1 MKKIRNVLRSLSGR
15 TLTADA
21 LNITSLPRSLQLLL
35 TRVASSPE
43 FIVDLSASG
52 QLCAT
57 IKNEI
62 AQSSGNPVTS
72 VHFLR
77 LLVQTTA
84 KTGIEGQVIKAL
96 LFADLCIA
104 NNVSSLSF
112 IVPFCSEDGVLPALS
127 KVASGHKSWKSF
139 KAELH
144 RCLYGWKTMFP
155 QLSGF
160 NVAYTKSAIEE
171 GEYLALVPDY
181 VKDFQASLLTCDST
195 MPYHLIDSIRRT
207 CDSSHH
213 ETSPKPNRTAVTP
226 DQVQHFLAL
235 LVRVLELSGDNRLIH
250 LLTHCL
256 RKEVTALDKTA
267 SSKLLFRVDSIETK
281 LISTFIRTTCGQF
294 HEQAV
299 GNPIRNTIQ
308 DMLRLCVEDES
319 NLDMTEV
326 AGKNTF
332 KAQLDSFVNCIS
344 EAIIHMSE
352 PLSALF
358 AILTDLLLRPDSYSR
373 FVSAPGSS
381 LPSSDSEDQQ
391 GRGLVDGILSADVWN
406 LEQVSEKQQTNV
418 LNAINNILILRYLSS
433 ILISPEAWG
442 IIPEPTS
449 DAIRKRL
456 VLISKCLQNIASGV
470 PFGARDSVLNYLDP
484 EIPCY
489 HNTYRRAVISAVQQM
504 QVRCFSSP
512 VYSLASTNGNN
523 VSPSRTGP
531 IISYLTLHPMVRISA
546 HMLTR
551 DLEDLHS
558 LAVTFG
564 VATTPQGGL
573 RYRRSSRLKRHSS
586 FLNPSTERPIKNLQ
600 GTVLDVK
607 RVESPPNQQPGWIV
621 GSSTATMGE
630 QPAEDTVKRSIPD
643 ILSVTTE
650 TSSTAKSVVNAMHS
664 FGSPSPSI
672 GSSVS
677 PSAFRMSFSGADPT
691 VDATTVKNA
700 EIHIQSDTV
709 RQIDIKRSVSAP
721 QRSGGADAVEH
732 QASHDT
738 TTLISAIN
746 DLKMEN
752 VELRTLVH
760 QLSSQ
765 FREEQGKTR
774 FLESEIIG
782 LRKDFSDLLKFHEE
796 QQYQQ
801 QQQSYR
807 NVPRSTLSDDKE
819 NSETIQSPSGSSLLS
834 PKSVRESE
842 SPSRT
847 KTQEIMQTLLK
858 YKVTNSET
866 FTKYQPE
873 TYLHLSPRSQR
884 LDELGLHRTYSTPS
898 NFCKSDLVSTHN
910 KRHPNTQTNT
920 FGLQTDS
927 QVPSFSDVYRGR
939 KQSPTHRKIQS
950 VNSYQ
955 PVPSYSGFSKLPLYS
970 TYDPLSLQEAY
981 RDLSFVDRRLMGLRK
996 DHMKPV
1002 HFK

>member
-15 TLTADA
+15 TLTVDA
-21 LNITSLPRSLQLLL
+21 LNINSLPRALQLLL

-43 FIVDLSASG
+43 FIVDLSASA

-57 IKNEI
+57 IRNEI

-112 IVPFCSEDGVLPALS
+112 IVPFCSEDGVLPVLS

-160 NVAYTKSAIEE
+160 NVAYSKSAIEE

-195 MPYHLIDSIRRT
+195 MPYHLVDSMRRT
-207 CDSSHH
+207 CDASYR
-213 ETSPKPNRTAVTP
+213 ETSPKPNRTAVTS

-235 LVRVLELSGDNRLIH
+235 LVRVLELSGDNRLIN

-281 LISTFIRTTCGQF
+281 LIATFIRTTCGQF

-308 DMLRLCVEDES
+308 DMLRLCAEDES
-319 NLDMTEV
+319 SLDMTE
-326 AGKNTF
+326 APGKNSF
-332 KAQLDSFVNCIS
+332 KAQLDSFVICIS
-344 EAIIHMSE
+344 EAVIHMPE

-358 AILTDLLLRPDSYSR
+358 AVLTDLLLRPDSYSR
-373 FVSAPGSS
+373 FISAPGSS

-391 GRGLVDGILSADVWN
+391 GRGFGDPADVWN
-406 LEQVSEKQQTNV
+406 LEQASEKQQTNV
-418 LNAINNILILRYLSS
+418 LNAVNNILILRYLSS
-433 ILISPEAWG
+433 ILISPETWG

-484 EIPCY
+484 EIPGY
-489 HNTYRRAVISAVQQM
+489 HNTYRRAVISAIQRM
-504 QVRCFSSP
+504 QVKCFSSP
-512 VYSLASTNGNN
+512 IYSLASTNGNN

-531 IISYLTLHPMVRISA
+531 IVSYVTLHPMVLVSP

-551 DLEDLHS
+551 DVEDLHS
-558 LAVTFG
+558 LAVAFG
-564 VATTPQGGL
+564 IATTPQGGL

-586 FLNPSTERPIKNLQ
+586 FLNPSTERPFKNPQ
-600 GTVLDVK
+600 GTVADVK
-607 RVESPPNQQPGWIV
+607 PLELPPNQQLTWTV
-621 GSSTATMGE
+621 GNLTATTGE
-630 QPAEDTVKRSIPD
+630 KSGDRSEANVPEIV
-643 ILSVTTE
+643 SVTSE
-650 TSSTAKSVVNAMHS
+650 TSSTPKSVVIAADV
-664 FGSPSPSI
+664 SPVK

-677 PSAFRMSFSGADPT
+677 PSAFRMSFSGTEAT
-691 VDATTVKNA
+691 VDATAVRNA
-700 EIHIQSDTV
+700 EIQLHSDAV
-709 RQIDIKRSVSAP
+709 PQLDIKRSVSSS
-721 QRSGGADAVEH
+721 QRSGGVDSAEH
-732 QASHDT
+732 QVSPDT
-738 TTLISAIN
+738 TTLMCAIN

-752 VELRTLVH
+752 GELRTLVN
-760 QLSSQ
+760 QLLSQ

-774 FLESEIIG
+774 FLESELFG
-782 LRKDFSDLLKFHEE
+782 LRKDFSDLLKFQEE
-796 QQYQQ
+796 QHYQE
-801 QQQSYR
+801 QQQSYQTL
-807 NVPRSTLSDDKE
+807 PRTIFSNDKE
-819 NSETIQSPSGSSLLS
+819 NSETIQSPSGSSLPS
-834 PKSVRESE
+834 PQSVRESE

-873 TYLHLSPRSQR
+873 TYLHLSPRNER
-884 LDELGLHRTYSTPS
+884 LDEPGLHRTYSTPS
-898 NFCKSDLVSTHN
+898 NIRTSSLVPTYNKSHLH
-910 KRHPNTQTNT
+910 TQTNA
-920 FGLQTDS
+920 FAFQTDS
-927 QVPSFSDVYRGR
+927 RVPSFSDVYRGR
-939 KQSPTHRKIQS
+939 KQSPTHRRIHS

-955 PVPSYSGFSKLPLYS
+955 PVQAHTGSSTLPLYS
-970 TYDPLSLQEAY
+970 TYDPLSLREAY
-981 RDLSFVDRRLMGLRK
+981 RDLSLVDRRLMGLRK